1 MSRHDEDLKGIQ
13 DRSRE
18 LDERVRRFS
27 ELANMLETGR
37 LRANIDSTATQ
48 RETREISE
56 LVNPSP
62 PADRMLER
70 EIDLLRK
77 ERELLRFQISQTRSE
92 ADRMHAGAENMR
104 EELSRAL
111 QQLSRFQSQFSEDV
125 EKMARGRTEEVVR
138 QLDQERKQYEE
149 WRQATLANFE
159 SIRTVHPLKDT
170 RTFVEGE
177 IQKLLTETR
186 RTPPPPPGTKQVLD
200 QMLHRYLLQR

>member
-1 MSRHDEDLKGIQ
+1 
-13 DRSRE
+13 
-18 LDERVRRFS
+18 
-27 ELANMLETGR
+27 
-37 LRANIDSTATQ
+37 
-48 RETREISE
+48 
-56 LVNPSP
+56 
-62 PADRMLER
+62 
-70 EIDLLRK
+70 
-77 ERELLRFQISQTRSE
+77 
-92 ADRMHAGAENMR
+92 MHAGAENMR

-200 QMLHRYLLQR
+200 QMLHRYLLQREKVLQILNEAEARISKEVTELEGKNVVAAARPKPLA